1 MLLVSSIPPLG
12 SVHCICGVG
21 EGCWIKCCGWTV
33 DQYLTCVDQG
43 RAASAEIAKFLR
55 KSLGQ
60 SQVWALLS
68 FLLWSF
74 QVWWWLLLYESDFF
88 LSLCLVAGFYLSS
101 VKLAG
106 WGLIWGACNSSS
118 RQFFCQRTVL
128 DIFVCLNHEPIQNFF
143 FPNMG
148 RTSKFCLYYVSQFK
162 TYHHHLSKQQQWW
175 ISLEL

>member
-1 MLLVSSIPPLG
+1 
-12 SVHCICGVG
+12 
-21 EGCWIKCCGWTV
+21 
-33 DQYLTCVDQG
+33 
-43 RAASAEIAKFLR
+43 
-55 KSLGQ
+55 
-60 SQVWALLS
+60 
-68 FLLWSF
+68 
-74 QVWWWLLLYESDFF
+74 
-88 LSLCLVAGFYLSS
+88 LVAGFYLSS